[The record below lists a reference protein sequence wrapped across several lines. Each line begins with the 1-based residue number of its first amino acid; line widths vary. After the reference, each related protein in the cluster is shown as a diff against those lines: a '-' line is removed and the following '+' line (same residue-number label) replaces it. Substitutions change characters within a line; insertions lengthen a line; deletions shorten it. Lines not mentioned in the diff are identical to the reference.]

1 MRPRDAKRRR
11 GRAPAVALATAK
23 ARTEAGVALLFV
35 LLCAAACARDGASSA
50 SGRIDVQAATNCAPF
65 EYDQAA
71 YDSCIADEKRR
82 LNAAAINNLS
92 LISSQTLLTVPIGGA
107 ALHH

>member
-1 MRPRDAKRRR
+1 MRPRDAERRR
-11 GRAPAVALATAK
+11 GRA
-23 ARTEAGVALLFV
+23 RVALLGM
-35 LLCAAACARDGASSA
+35 LLCAAACARDGAGVA
-50 SGRIDVQAATNCAPF
+50 SGRIDVQAAANCAPF

-71 YDSCIADEKRR
+71 YDSCVADEKRR

-92 LISSQTLLTVPIGGA
+92 LISSQTLLNVPIGGA

>member
-1 MRPRDAKRRR
+1 
-11 GRAPAVALATAK
+11 
-23 ARTEAGVALLFV
+23 
-35 LLCAAACARDGASSA
+35 
-50 SGRIDVQAATNCAPF
+50 VQAAANCAPF

-71 YDSCIADEKRR
+71 YDSCVADEKRR